1 MDYGRL
7 LDRLDEAVESGELTE
22 EEAREELRWAKV
34 EYDEEWERDWR

>member
-7 LDRLDEAVESGELTE
+7 LDRLDEAVENGELTE
-22 EEAREELRWAKV
+22 EEAREELRWAKA